1 MISVEI
7 DTSDVIVYVVFS
19 KWELSVD
26 DGFVVVNVF
35 FYVSYWFLLWLLLLK
50 CDTIVHGFY
59 GCCFWWMWL

>member
-35 FYVSYWFLLWLLLLK
+35 FLCILLVFVM
-50 CDTIVHGFY
+50 IVVA
-59 GCCFWWMWL
+59 